1 MKEIIDLLPY
11 FVAIFFC
18 ILFFDLCFAKINK
31 QKLKITKRNISIII
45 ISTLIVLFNN
55 LNTNLFLKV
64 IINLITISINFKIIF
79 KNDLKYTIISYIILY
94 LILML
99 FELLTTNILTV
110 INILP
115 DSNSAIDLTFPRL
128 FLSISV
134 NLEEYIILSIKR
146 FAKWVRKL
154 VNFLY
159 VNASSLNIAYLIF
172 ITISI
177 IGILNTKFFAENN
190 SVFLILLLFIT
201 FAIFLGLII
210 YLKVQETILKDTNK
224 KLIDYNDKY
233 GKFLDEYKIY
243 KHNIKHKLSAIK
255 SYGNKRVNALI
266 DDLLE
271 EETNFSVKN
280 NNLYKVPSGIK
291 GIVAEKLYNANL
303 NVIVDNKIKNDPF
316 SRLSPKAFN
325 SISECIGIALDNA
338 VEASEVTENPI
349 ILMDLFEDEENIF
362 IKIGNNF
369 CNSIDIDELGSIYY
383 STKNRGS
390 GLGLFSIR
398 RNNFVKEKIDI
409 INDFYYIKLQIKKAR

>member
-1 MKEIIDLLPY
+1 
-11 FVAIFFC
+11 
-18 ILFFDLCFAKINK
+18 
-31 QKLKITKRNISIII
+31 
-45 ISTLIVLFNN
+45 
-55 LNTNLFLKV
+55 
-64 IINLITISINFKIIF
+64 
-79 KNDLKYTIISYIILY
+79 
-94 LILML
+94 ML

>member
-224 KLIDYNDKY
+224 KRIDYNDKY
-233 GKFLDEYKIY
+233 GKFLDDYKIY

-338 VEASEVTENPI
+338 IEASEVTENPI

>member
-338 VEASEVTENPI
+338 IEASEVTENPI